1 LYLTKQKRNETIREI
16 INESNDIESNFII
29 NADKAYE
36 NGDYAY
42 MLIML
47 YNIIEN
53 KIFTKLAEKRNLDRN
68 LLNPNSIIEIA
79 SKDGILTPNQLRLI
93 YEIRS
98 LRNKAAHG
106 MLEIPLDKN
115 YARELLEKTKNL
127 FSIMTF
133 NS

>member
-1 LYLTKQKRNETIREI
+1 
-16 INESNDIESNFII
+16 
-29 NADKAYE
+29 
-36 NGDYAY
+36 
-42 MLIML
+42 ML